1 MLSALDRR
9 ITSVILLRVRRRWP
23 LLSFVPE
30 RWMRPLLAP
39 LATRLRQ
46 SLMRAAVAAAV
57 VTGATVLVLEV
68 LR

>member
-9 ITSVILLRVRRRWP
+9 IAGVILLRARRRWP

-30 RWMRPLLAP
+30 PWMRALLAP
-39 LATRLRQ
+39 LAMRLRR
-46 SLMRAAVAAAV
+46 SLMRVAVAVAV
-57 VTGATVLVLEV
+57 TSSATVLVLDV

>member
-9 ITSVILLRVRRRWP
+9 IASMILLRARRRWP

-30 RWMRPLLAP
+30 PWMRPLLAP
-39 LATRLRQ
+39 LATRLRR
-46 SLMRAAVAAAV
+46 SVMRAGVAVAFMTAA
-57 VTGATVLVLEV
+57 TLLVMDA

>member
-9 ITSVILLRVRRRWP
+9 IASVILLRARRRWP

-30 RWMRPLLAP
+30 PWMGSLLAP
-39 LATRLRQ
+39 LATRLRR
-46 SLMRAAVAAAV
+46 SLMRAAVAVAV
-57 VTGATVLVLEV
+57 VTGATVLVLDA

>member
-9 ITSVILLRVRRRWP
+9 IASVILLRARRRWP

-30 RWMRPLLAP
+30 PWMRPLLAP
-39 LATRLRQ
+39 LVTRLRR
-46 SLMRAAVAAAV
+46 SLMRVVVAGAVLA
-57 VTGATVLVLEV
+57 GATVLVLDM